1 MANSF
6 AKSLTEFVSH
16 SAHNV
21 YRVPMTA
28 RVLFAI
34 TAAVLWIGQILSAIL
49 SAIDYYPVN
58 TTDLGLYGDNPL
70 GAAGFIGRELDH
82 FSYFTIW
89 SNLLAAVIFTMLAI
103 NPDRRGSLFRVLR
116 LDAIVMM
123 IVTGIIYNVLLNAGG
138 HEGWDFWSN
147 SIQHIWGPLLVFFV
161 FVIAGPRGWITSS
174 TIFASLILPILWLAY
189 ALIRGSVIGAYPYGF
204 LDVNAHGMTSVLAF
218 VAQIVVF
225 AIILGYL
232 LMLID
237 KIMRKFSSNTRLKA

>member
-1 MANSF
+1 
-6 AKSLTEFVSH
+6 
-16 SAHNV
+16 
-21 YRVPMTA
+21 MTA

-49 SAIDYYPVN
+49 SGTDYYPVN
-58 TTDLGLYGDNPL
+58 TTDPGLYGDNPL
-70 GAAGFIGRELDH
+70 GAAGFLGREIDH

-103 NPDRRGSLFRVLR
+103 NPNRTGSLFRVLR

-123 IVTGIIYNVLLNAGG
+123 IVTGIVYNALLNTGG

-147 SIQHIWGPLLVFFV
+147 GIQHTWGPILVFLV
-161 FVIAGPRGWITSS
+161 FVISGPRGWISSS
-174 TIFASLILPILWLAY
+174 TIFAALILPILWLAY
-189 ALIRGSVIGAYPYGF
+189 ALIRGSVIGAYPYDF
-204 LDVNAHGMTSVLAF
+204 LDVNANGMASVLAF

-232 LMLID
+232 LLLID
-237 KIMRKFSSNTRLKA
+237 KLMRKFFPSSRIAV

>member
-1 MANSF
+1 
-6 AKSLTEFVSH
+6 
-16 SAHNV
+16 
-21 YRVPMTA
+21 MTA

-58 TTDLGLYGDNPL
+58 TTEPGLYGNNPI

-82 FSYFTIW
+82 FSYFTVL
-89 SNLLAAVIFTMLAI
+89 SNMLAAIIFTMLAM
-103 NPDRRGSLFRVLR
+103 NPKRTSSLFRVLR
-116 LDAIVMM
+116 LDAVIMM
-123 IVTGIIYNVLLNAGG
+123 IVTGIIYNVLLNTGG

-147 SIQHIWGPLLVFFV
+147 GIQHIFGPLLVFIV
-161 FVIAGPRGWITSS
+161 FVICGPRGWISS
-174 TIFASLILPILWLAY
+174 RTIFASLILPILWLVY
-189 ALIRGSVIGAYPYGF
+189 SLIRGSVTGAYPYDF
-204 LDVNAHGMTSVLAF
+204 LDVNANGMASVLAF

-237 KIMRKFSSNTRLKA
+237 KLMRKFFPNSKIAV

>member
-1 MANSF
+1 
-6 AKSLTEFVSH
+6 
-16 SAHNV
+16 
-21 YRVPMTA
+21 MTA

-49 SAIDYYPVN
+49 SGTDYYPVN
-58 TTDLGLYGDNPL
+58 TTDPGLYGDNPL
-70 GAAGFIGRELDH
+70 GAAGFLGREIDH

-103 NPDRRGSLFRVLR
+103 NPNRTGSLFRVLR

-123 IVTGIIYNVLLNAGG
+123 IVTGIVYNALLNTGG

-147 SIQHIWGPLLVFFV
+147 GIQHTWGPILVFVV
-161 FVIAGPRGWITSS
+161 FVISGPRGWISSS
-174 TIFASLILPILWLAY
+174 TIFAALILPILWLAY
-189 ALIRGSVIGAYPYGF
+189 ALIRGSVIGAYPYDF
-204 LDVNAHGMTSVLAF
+204 LDVNANGMASVLAF

-232 LMLID
+232 LLLID
-237 KIMRKFSSNTRLKA
+237 KLMRKFFPNSRIAV

>member
-1 MANSF
+1 
-6 AKSLTEFVSH
+6 
-16 SAHNV
+16 
-21 YRVPMTA
+21 MTA

-49 SAIDYYPVN
+49 SGTDYYPVN
-58 TTDLGLYGDNPL
+58 TTDPGLYGDNPL
-70 GAAGFIGRELDH
+70 GAAGFLGREIDH

-103 NPDRRGSLFRVLR
+103 NPNRTGSLFRVLR

-123 IVTGIIYNVLLNAGG
+123 IVTGIVYNALLNTGG

-147 SIQHIWGPLLVFFV
+147 GIQHTWGPILVFLV
-161 FVIAGPRGWITSS
+161 FVISGPRGWISSS
-174 TIFASLILPILWLAY
+174 TIFAALILPILWLAY
-189 ALIRGSVIGAYPYGF
+189 ALIRGSVIGAYPYDF
-204 LDVNAHGMTSVLAF
+204 LDVNANGMASVLAF

-232 LMLID
+232 LLLID
-237 KIMRKFSSNTRLKA
+237 KLMSKFFPNSRIAV

>member
-1 MANSF
+1 
-6 AKSLTEFVSH
+6 
-16 SAHNV
+16 
-21 YRVPMTA
+21 MTA

-34 TAAVLWIGQILSAIL
+34 TAAVLWIGQILSGIL
-49 SAIDYYPVN
+49 SATDYYPLN
-58 TTDLGLYGDNPL
+58 ITDPGLYGDNPL

-103 NPDRRGSLFRVLR
+103 NPKRTGSLFRVLR

-123 IVTGIIYNVLLNAGG
+123 IVTGIIYNVLLNTGG

-147 SIQHIWGPLLVFFV
+147 GTQHIWGPLLVFIV
-161 FVIAGPRGWITSS
+161 FVIAGPRGWISTS

-189 ALIRGSVIGAYPYGF
+189 ALIRGSVTGAYPYSF
-204 LDVNAHGMTSVLAF
+204 LDVNANGMASVLAF

-237 KIMRKFSSNTRLKA
+237 KVMRKFFPNSRIAA

>member
-1 MANSF
+1 
-6 AKSLTEFVSH
+6 
-16 SAHNV
+16 
-21 YRVPMTA
+21 MTA

-49 SAIDYYPVN
+49 SGTDYYPVN
-58 TTDLGLYGDNPL
+58 TTDPGLYGDNPL
-70 GAAGFIGRELDH
+70 GAAGFLGREIDH

-103 NPDRRGSLFRVLR
+103 NPNRTGSLFRVLR

-123 IVTGIIYNVLLNAGG
+123 IVTGIVYNALLNTGG

-147 SIQHIWGPLLVFFV
+147 GIQHTWGPILVFLV
-161 FVIAGPRGWITSS
+161 FVISGPRGWISSS
-174 TIFASLILPILWLAY
+174 TIFAALILPILWLAY
-189 ALIRGSVIGAYPYGF
+189 ALIRGSVIGAYPYDF
-204 LDVNAHGMTSVLAF
+204 LDVNANGMASVLAF

-232 LMLID
+232 LLLID
-237 KIMRKFSSNTRLKA
+237 KLMRKFFPNSRIAV

>member
-1 MANSF
+1 
-6 AKSLTEFVSH
+6 
-16 SAHNV
+16 
-21 YRVPMTA
+21 MTA

-49 SAIDYYPVN
+49 NAFDYYPAN
-58 TTDLGLYGDNPL
+58 TTEPGLYGDNPL
-70 GAAGFIGRELDH
+70 GMAGLLGREIDH

-103 NPDRRGSLFRVLR
+103 NPDRTSSLFRVLR

-123 IVTGIIYNVLLNAGG
+123 IVTGIVYNVLLNTGG
-138 HEGWDFWSN
+138 HEGWDFWAN
-147 SIQHIWGPLLVFFV
+147 GIQHTWGPILVFVV

-189 ALIRGSVIGAYPYGF
+189 ALIRGSVIGAYPYDF
-204 LDVNAHGMTSVLAF
+204 LDVNSQGMASVLMF
-218 VAQIVVF
+218 VLQIIIF
-225 AIILGYL
+225 AIILGYV

-237 KIMRKFSSNTRLKA
+237 WLMRKAFPNSRIAV

>member
-1 MANSF
+1 
-6 AKSLTEFVSH
+6 
-16 SAHNV
+16 
-21 YRVPMTA
+21 MTA

-58 TTDLGLYGDNPL
+58 TTEPGLYGNNPI

-82 FSYFTIW
+82 FSYFTVL
-89 SNLLAAVIFTMLAI
+89 SNMLAAIIFTMLAM
-103 NPDRRGSLFRVLR
+103 NPKRTSSLFRVLR
-116 LDAIVMM
+116 LDAVIMM
-123 IVTGIIYNVLLNAGG
+123 IVTGIIYNVLLNTGE

-147 SIQHIWGPLLVFFV
+147 GIQHIWGPLLVFIV
-161 FVIAGPRGWITSS
+161 FVICGPRGWISS
-174 TIFASLILPILWLAY
+174 RTIFASLILPILWLVY
-189 ALIRGSVIGAYPYGF
+189 SLIRGSVTGAYPYDF
-204 LDVNAHGMTSVLAF
+204 LDVNANGMASVLAF

-237 KIMRKFSSNTRLKA
+237 KLMRKFFPNSKIAV